1 MRSLVEEL
9 GLDHEIEEADD
20 GMTPAYDDDP
30 ALEGGQ
36 KTKLSDALQAAI
48 IKKKTGESP
57 QQESRTMRITKGQL
71 RQIIR
76 EEFEMVSVE
85 DHTERED
92 WADGEVVGY
101 MKTDVISAV
110 EALMNTAGGISKE
123 LEDRLETARSRV
135 RGGERVTLGDLYMP
149 LYRIVASR
157 AGDDEVGR
165 MITLLLLYGPNLDP
179 TADYAK
185 RHRAVRNP

>member
-1 MRSLVEEL
+1 V
-9 GLDHEIEEADD
+9 
-20 GMTPAYDDDP
+20 
-30 ALEGGQ
+30 
-36 KTKLSDALQAAI
+36 K
-48 IKKKTGESP
+48 
-57 QQESRTMRITKGQL
+57 ITKRQL
-71 RQIIR
+71 RRIIR
-76 EEFEMVSVE
+76 EEFEMASVGE
-85 DHTERED
+85 RAERES

-101 MKTDVISAV
+101 MAAQVISAV
-110 EALMNTAGGISKE
+110 EALMNTAGGISQE
-123 LEDRLETARSRV
+123 LEDRLKSAKSGV
-135 RGGERVTLGDLYMP
+135 SGGERVTLGDLYMP

>member
-20 GMTPAYDDDP
+20 GMTPAYDNDP
-30 ALEGGQ
+30 ALKGGQ

-48 IKKKTGESP
+48 IKKKTGKSP
-57 QQESRTMRITKGQL
+57 QRESRTAKITKRQL
-71 RQIIR
+71 RRIIS
-76 EEFEMVSVE
+76 EMVSVE
-85 DHTERED
+85 EQEERES

>member
-1 MRSLVEEL
+1 
-9 GLDHEIEEADD
+9 
-20 GMTPAYDDDP
+20 MTPAYDGDP
-30 ALEGGQ
+30 ALKGGQ
-36 KTKLSDALQAAI
+36 KTKLPDALQAAI

-76 EEFEMVSVE
+76 EEFEMVSVDE
-85 DHTERED
+85 RDARED
-92 WADGEVVGY
+92 WADGEVVGD
-101 MKTDVISAV
+101 MKADVISAV
-110 EALMNTAGGISKE
+110 EALMNTVGGISQE

-149 LYRIVASR
+149 LYRIVSTR

>member
-1 MRSLVEEL
+1 
-9 GLDHEIEEADD
+9 
-20 GMTPAYDDDP
+20 
-30 ALEGGQ
+30 
-36 KTKLSDALQAAI
+36 
-48 IKKKTGESP
+48 
-57 QQESRTMRITKGQL
+57 MRITKRQL

-110 EALMNTAGGISKE
+110 EALMNTVGGISKE

-149 LYRIVASR
+149 LYRIVSSR

>member
-1 MRSLVEEL
+1 MKITKRQLRRIIMEEL
-9 GLDHEIEEADD
+9 
-20 GMTPAYDDDP
+20 
-30 ALEGGQ
+30 
-36 KTKLSDALQAAI
+36 
-48 IKKKTGESP
+48 
-57 QQESRTMRITKGQL
+57 
-71 RQIIR
+71 
-76 EEFEMVSVE
+76 EMVSVE
-85 DHTERED
+85 ERSERES

-149 LYRIVASR
+149 LYRIVSTR

>member
-1 MRSLVEEL
+1 
-9 GLDHEIEEADD
+9 
-20 GMTPAYDDDP
+20 
-30 ALEGGQ
+30 
-36 KTKLSDALQAAI
+36 
-48 IKKKTGESP
+48 
-57 QQESRTMRITKGQL
+57 MRITKRQL
-71 RQIIR
+71 RRIIM

-85 DHTERED
+85 ERAERES

-101 MKTDVISAV
+101 MEAQVISAV
-110 EALMNTAGGISKE
+110 ESLMNTAGGISQE
-123 LEDRLETARSRV
+123 LEDRLKSAKSRV

-149 LYRIVASR
+149 LYRIVSSR